1 MTNQIRVRYAPSPTG
16 EPHVGNIRTALF
28 NWLFARHMRGTFIVR
43 IEDTDVARRMDG
55 ALESIL
61 DALRWLGL
69 DWDEG
74 PDVGGDYGPYVQS
87 QRLELYQQAA
97 DELVD
102 KGHAY
107 RCYCLPQRLQEMRQ
121 GQTDRKE
128 PPGYDR
134 LCREINET
142 ERASREAQGKS
153 WVVRFRMPL
162 DGETTFHDLVKG
174 EITFANQ
181 NMDDFVIL
189 KSDGYP
195 TYHLANVV
203 DDTRMEISH
212 ILRADEWVSS
222 TPKHVLMYDALG
234 YARPLFAHL
243 PIILGPDRSK
253 LGKRH
258 GAVSVLHYRDEGF
271 LPETVLNFLA
281 LLGWSLD
288 DHTEIISQEDLIQH
302 FSIER
307 IGKAGAIFDPQKLTW
322 MNGVY
327 IRQMSGEAL
336 VHRVLKLLDEA
347 LPAAVSR
354 PMSKEYVRTIIPLV
368 QERIK
373 TMNEV
378 TQLMDFFFLDDLEYP
393 AEDLIQRGLDI
404 DSTVIALEATL
415 QRVTD
420 LEVWSAEHLEG
431 ELRPLAEE
439 LEIKAGQLFGAI
451 RVATTGRKAAPPLFE
466 TMEVLGRDRCL
477 TRLNVATS
485 LLSDG

>member
-1 MTNQIRVRYAPSPTG
+1 VTNQIRVRYAPSPTG

-28 NWLFARHMRGTFIVR
+28 NWLFARHTNGTFIVR
-43 IEDTDVARRMDG
+43 IEDTDVARRVDG

-74 PDVGGDYGPYVQS
+74 PDVGGHYGPYVQS

-97 DELVD
+97 DELVN

-107 RCYCLPQRLQEMRQ
+107 HCYCLPQRLQEMRQ
-121 GQTDRKE
+121 GQTNRKE

-134 LCREINET
+134 LCREINEA
-142 ERASREAQGKS
+142 ERASREAQGTS

-162 DGETTFHDLVKG
+162 NGETTFHDLVKG

-234 YARPLFAHL
+234 YAKPLFAHL

-258 GAVSVLHYRDEGF
+258 GAVSVLNYRDEGF
-271 LPETVLNFLA
+271 LPEAVLNFLA

-307 IGKAGAIFDPQKLTW
+307 IGESGAIFDLQKLTW
-322 MNGVY
+322 MNGMY

-347 LPAAVSR
+347 LPATVSR
-354 PMSKEYVRTIIPLV
+354 PMSEEYVRTIIPLV
-368 QERIK
+368 QERLK

-404 DSTVIALEATL
+404 NSTVIALEATL

-439 LEIKAGQLFGAI
+439 LEIKTGQLFGAI

>member
-28 NWLFARHMRGTFIVR
+28 NWLFARHTNGTFIVR
-43 IEDTDVARRMDG
+43 IEDTDVARRVDG

-74 PDVGGDYGPYVQS
+74 PDVGGHYGPYVQS

-97 DELVD
+97 DELVN

-107 RCYCLPQRLQEMRQ
+107 HCYCLPQRLQEMRQ
-121 GQTDRKE
+121 GQTNRKE

-134 LCREINET
+134 LCREINEA
-142 ERASREAQGKS
+142 ERASREAQGTS

-162 DGETTFHDLVKG
+162 NGETTFHDLVKG

-234 YARPLFAHL
+234 YAKPLFAHL

-258 GAVSVLHYRDEGF
+258 GAVSVLNYRDEGF
-271 LPETVLNFLA
+271 LPEAVLNFLA

-307 IGKAGAIFDPQKLTW
+307 IGESGAIFDLQKLTW
-322 MNGVY
+322 MNGMY
-327 IRQMSGEAL
+327 IRQMSEEAL

-347 LPAAVSR
+347 LPVTVSR
-354 PMSKEYVRTIIPLV
+354 PMSEEYVRTIIPLV
-368 QERIK
+368 QERLK

-404 DSTVIALEATL
+404 NSTVIALEATL

-439 LEIKAGQLFGAI
+439 LEIKTGQLFGAI

>member
-28 NWLFARHMRGTFIVR
+28 NWLFARHTNGTFIVR
-43 IEDTDVARRMDG
+43 IEDTDVARRVDG

-74 PDVGGDYGPYVQS
+74 PDVGGHYGPYVQS
-87 QRLELYQQAA
+87 QRLEMYQQAA
-97 DELVD
+97 DELVN

-107 RCYCLPQRLQEMRQ
+107 HCYCLPQRLQEMRQ
-121 GQTDRKE
+121 GQTNRKE

-134 LCREINET
+134 LCREMNEA
-142 ERASREAQGKS
+142 ERASREAQGTS

-162 DGETTFHDLVKG
+162 NGETTFHDLVKG

-234 YARPLFAHL
+234 YAKPLFAHL

-271 LPETVLNFLA
+271 LPEAVLNFLA

-307 IGKAGAIFDPQKLTW
+307 IGESGAIFDLQKLTW
-322 MNGVY
+322 MNGMY

-347 LPAAVSR
+347 LPATVSR
-354 PMSKEYVRTIIPLV
+354 PMSEEYVRTIIPLV
-368 QERIK
+368 QERLK

-404 DSTVIALEATL
+404 NSTVIALEATL

-431 ELRPLAEE
+431 ELRPLAKE

-477 TRLNVATS
+477 TRLNVATR